1 MAIKAREAATAGGLV
16 RGMTRTDAICCAIRQ
31 ELERQRLSIDGA
43 INLCSLRID
52 VKLRGGD
59 GQPSKVIVSGQTEQY
74 LTS

>member
-1 MAIKAREAATAGGLV
+1 
-16 RGMTRTDAICCAIRQ
+16 MTRTDAICCAVRQ

-43 INLCSLRID
+43 VNLCSLRID

-59 GQPSKVIVSGQTEQY
+59 DVPTKVIVSGQTERY